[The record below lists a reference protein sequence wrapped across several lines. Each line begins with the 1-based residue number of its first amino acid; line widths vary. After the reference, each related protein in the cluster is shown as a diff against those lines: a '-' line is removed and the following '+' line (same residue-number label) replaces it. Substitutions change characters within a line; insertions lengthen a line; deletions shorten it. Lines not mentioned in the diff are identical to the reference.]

1 MKRAL
6 VIGANE
12 EAIFSIDAAHRYGLR
27 VAAMDGNA
35 KAKGLPFADDAY
47 HVDINDLDAVFAVTD
62 RLQPCVVIPAPI
74 GHCLTTIGAV
84 NDRYHL
90 TGVSEEAAKRC
101 TDKYR
106 FHQEMAAA
114 GLRKAEMLLL
124 REGAMV
130 REEELSVLT
139 RFPVVVKPRFGSGSR
154 GVEICGNEQELRCLF
169 RYEICGGTEERDAA
183 LPEDYIV
190 ETCIPGPEYGV
201 DGAYVDGEFRMVL
214 LRRKKNTPPPYRQ
227 CVGYYSV
234 LPQEE
239 AAFYDKCCGLMQE
252 MGKVL
257 GFENCVVHA
266 DLIRERNE
274 AGELTDEP
282 FVIETSARP
291 SGHNLSNL
299 FTPLASGVTLV
310 EDFLKLAVPGITE
323 KEEAASQGGC
333 RTPEQEGTAP
343 GEKCRTPEQKDGSVS
358 EGNAAEIRAKLFC
371 PERTRKLLIRYFDL
385 GPGKVTAV
393 PEKEVLMERFP
404 LLDYVCSIRP
414 GDVLSEVT
422 DGASVMG
429 RGYYIL
435 EGRSDAQLDEA
446 DAGLRREF
454 SLEAAGK

>member
-1 MKRAL
+1 MKQAL

-27 VAAMDGNA
+27 VAAMDGNP
-35 KAKGLPFADDAY
+35 KAKGLPFADEAF

-62 RLQPCVVIPAPI
+62 RLRPCAVVPAPI

-114 GLRKAEMLLL
+114 GLRRAEMLLL

-130 REEELSVLT
+130 REEELSALT

-169 RYEICGGTEERDAA
+169 RYEICGGTEEKDAA

-234 LPQEE
+234 LPEE
-239 AAFYDKCCGLMQE
+239 EPAFYERCCGLMQE
-252 MGKVL
+252 MGKAL
-257 GFENCVVHA
+257 GFVNCVVHA

-299 FTPLASGVTLV
+299 FTPLATGVTLV

-323 KEEAASQGGC
+323 QEKTASQ
-333 RTPEQEGTAP
+333 
-343 GEKCRTPEQKDGSVS
+343 
-358 EGNAAEIRAKLFC
+358 EIRAKLFC
-371 PERTRKLLIRYFDL
+371 PKRTRKLLIRYFDL
-385 GPGKVTAV
+385 EPGRVTAV
-393 PEKEVLMERFP
+393 PEKEALMERFP

-435 EGRSDAQLDEA
+435 EGQSDAQLDEA